1 MQAWPTFDPQQLV
14 AELLELP
21 VQIMGKVRGRI
32 TVPADADD
40 AHVEQCA
47 LQDEQISQLLENLT
61 VRKVIVVQKK
71 IVNIVAS

>member
-1 MQAWPTFDPQQLV
+1 MQTWPAFDPQKLI

-32 TVPADADD
+32 TVPADAND
-40 AHVEQCA
+40 AQVEQLA
-47 LQDEQISQLLENLT
+47 LQDEQISQLLEHLT
-61 VRKVIVVQKK
+61 VRKVIVVQNK